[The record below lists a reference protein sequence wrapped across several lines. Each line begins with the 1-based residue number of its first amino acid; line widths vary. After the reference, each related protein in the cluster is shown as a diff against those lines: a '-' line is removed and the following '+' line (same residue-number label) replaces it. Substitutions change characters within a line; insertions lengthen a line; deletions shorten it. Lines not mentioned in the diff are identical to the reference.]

1 MHTLFIILSL
11 ISSVYSQ
18 TIVDLAVNDQRL
30 TTLVQALT
38 DTGLDVVLSGDGPFT
53 VFAPTN
59 DAFSAI
65 TVPNNTN
72 TLSNIL
78 QYHVLSGQVL
88 STNLS
93 SGLVADTIISQSITV
108 QIDAGAPS
116 IYDSMG
122 RKSDVIEADIV
133 ATNGVIHIIDT
144 VLLPNGTIADITS
157 NIESL
162 STLNGAL
169 IATNL
174 SSVLAGQG
182 TFTLFAPTDDAVTV
196 FGKSITSQVLLYHV
210 LGAEYLSDNIP
221 DGDTPLATLNSNG
234 DEVTVIKDE
243 SGVSIRD
250 AIGNVAMV
258 TMANFVSTNGVVH
271 IIDIVLDFR
280 SIVDLAVDTPELS
293 SLVQALTDANLVSV
307 LSGDGPFTV
316 FAPTN
321 DAFDEVAPLPTN
333 ITLLS
338 NILTYHVLSGQV
350 LSTDLS
356 SGLVANTLQTES
368 ITIQIDN
375 DGGVF
380 IYDSRG
386 LISQVTQAD
395 VLGTNGVIHIVDAV
409 LSPGGNVVDIVS
421 NIDSLS
427 MLAAA
432 LTEFELI
439 ETLQG
444 DGPFTIFAPTNDAIN
459 EFGGTIDAQLLLYHV
474 IGTKYLS
481 DNIPTGSTN
490 LTTLNNNG
498 DIITVIKDEDGMV
511 SIKDINGR
519 TGQVTIAN
527 TAGINGV
534 IHIIDIVLDSSDG
547 DDEPNESD
555 DNDDWLKMDSFWG
568 GIGIGV
574 AFGIII
580 TVLIG
585 YISIKMCCKDIKGG
599 NENTVLLA
607 KYNQ

>member
-18 TIVDLAVNDQRL
+18 TIVDLAAADQRL

-38 DTGLDVVLSGDGPFT
+38 DTGLDSVLSGDGPFT

-93 SGLVADTIISQSITV
+93 SGLVAPTIISQSITV
-108 QIDAGAPS
+108 QIDNGAPS

-221 DGDTPLATLNSNG
+221 DGETPLATLNSNG

-444 DGPFTIFAPTNDAIN
+444 DGPFTIFAPTNDAIT

-481 DNIPTGSTN
+481 DDIPTGSTN

-534 IHIIDIVLDSSDG
+534 IHIIDIVLDSSD
-547 DDEPNESD
+547 
-555 DNDDWLKMDSFWG
+555 DNDDRSTMDSFWG
-568 GIGIGV
+568 GIGISV
-574 AFGIII
+574 AFGII
-580 TVLIG
+580 TL
-585 YISIKMCCKDIKGG
+585 Y
-599 NENTVLLA
+599 
-607 KYNQ
+607 

>member
-18 TIVDLAVNDQRL
+18 TIVDLAAADQRL

-38 DTGLDVVLSGDGPFT
+38 DAGLDGVLSGDGPFT

-93 SGLVADTIISQSITV
+93 SGLVAPTIISQSITV
-108 QIDAGAPS
+108 QIDNGAPS

-122 RKSDVIEADIV
+122 RKSSVIEADIV

-221 DGDTPLATLNSNG
+221 DGETPLATLNSNG

-333 ITLLS
+333 ITLLQ

-409 LSPGGNVVDIVS
+409 LIPGGNVVDIVS

-444 DGPFTIFAPTNDAIN
+444 DGPFTIFAPTNDAIT

-481 DNIPTGSTN
+481 DDIPTGSTN

-498 DIITVIKDEDGMV
+498 DIITVIKDEDGMI

-534 IHIIDIVLDSSDG
+534 IHIIDIVLDSSD
-547 DDEPNESD
+547 
-555 DNDDWLKMDSFWG
+555 DNDDRSTMDSFWG
-568 GIGIGV
+568 GIGISV
-574 AFGIII
+574 AFGII
-580 TVLIG
+580 TL
-585 YISIKMCCKDIKGG
+585 Y
-599 NENTVLLA
+599 
-607 KYNQ
+607 

>member
-18 TIVDLAVNDQRL
+18 TIVDLAASDQRL

-38 DTGLDVVLSGDGPFT
+38 DAGLVGVLNGTGPFT

-93 SGLVADTIISQSITV
+93 SGLVAPTIISQSITV
-108 QIDAGAPS
+108 QIDNGAPS

-234 DEVTVIKDE
+234 DEVTVIKDD
-243 SGVSIRD
+243 SGAVSIRD

-427 MLAAA
+427 LLAAA

-444 DGPFTIFAPTNDAIN
+444 DGPFTIFAPTNDAIT

-481 DNIPTGSTN
+481 DDIPTGSTN

-547 DDEPNESD
+547 DDNG
-555 DNDDWLKMDSFWG
+555 DWSTMHSFWG
-568 GIGIGV
+568 GISIGV
-574 AFGIII
+574 AFGII
-580 TVLIG
+580 TL
-585 YISIKMCCKDIKGG
+585 Y
-599 NENTVLLA
+599 
-607 KYNQ
+607 

>member
-18 TIVDLAVNDQRL
+18 TIVDLAGNDQRL

-38 DTGLDVVLSGDGPFT
+38 DAGLVDVLNGTGPFT

-93 SGLVADTIISQSITV
+93 SGLVAPTIISQSITV

-122 RKSDVIEADIV
+122 RKSSVIEADIV

-234 DEVTVIKDE
+234 DTVTVIKDE

-280 SIVDLAVDTPELS
+280 SIVDLAIDTPELS

-534 IHIIDIVLDSSDG
+534 IHIIDIVLDSSD
-547 DDEPNESD
+547 
-555 DNDDWLKMDSFWG
+555 DNDDRSTMDSFWG
-568 GIGIGV
+568 GIGISV
-574 AFGIII
+574 AFGII
-580 TVLIG
+580 TL
-585 YISIKMCCKDIKGG
+585 Y
-599 NENTVLLA
+599 
-607 KYNQ
+607 

>member
-1 MHTLFIILSL
+1 
-11 ISSVYSQ
+11 
-18 TIVDLAVNDQRL
+18 
-30 TTLVQALT
+30 
-38 DTGLDVVLSGDGPFT
+38 
-53 VFAPTN
+53 
-59 DAFSAI
+59 
-65 TVPNNTN
+65 
-72 TLSNIL
+72 
-78 QYHVLSGQVL
+78 
-88 STNLS
+88 
-93 SGLVADTIISQSITV
+93 
-108 QIDAGAPS
+108 
-116 IYDSMG
+116 MG
-122 RKSDVIEADIV
+122 
-133 ATNGVIHIIDT
+133 
-144 VLLPNGTIADITS
+144 
-157 NIESL
+157 
-162 STLNGAL
+162 
-169 IATNL
+169 
-174 SSVLAGQG
+174 
-182 TFTLFAPTDDAVTV
+182 
-196 FGKSITSQVLLYHV
+196 
-210 LGAEYLSDNIP
+210 
-221 DGDTPLATLNSNG
+221 
-234 DEVTVIKDE
+234 
-243 SGVSIRD
+243 
-250 AIGNVAMV
+250 
-258 TMANFVSTNGVVH
+258 
-271 IIDIVLDFR
+271 
-280 SIVDLAVDTPELS
+280 
-293 SLVQALTDANLVSV
+293 ALTDANLVSV

-356 SGLVANTLQTES
+356 SGLVANTLQ
-368 ITIQIDN
+368 IDN

-409 LSPGGNVVDIVS
+409 LIPGGNVVDIVS

-439 ETLQG
+439 ETLKG
-444 DGPFTIFAPTNDAIN
+444 DGPFTIFAPTNDAIE

-534 IHIIDIVLDSSDG
+534 IHIIDIVLDSSD
-547 DDEPNESD
+547 
-555 DNDDWLKMDSFWG
+555 DNDDRSTMDPFWG
-568 GIGIGV
+568 GIGISV
-574 AFGIII
+574 AFGII
-580 TVLIG
+580 TL
-585 YISIKMCCKDIKGG
+585 Y
-599 NENTVLLA
+599 
-607 KYNQ
+607 